1 MNQASHKPL
10 QSRRRK
16 NCMLFPVVHDLV
28 AIRAVGRPALWAA
41 MPPRVPTIHIPLQAR
56 SSHAPIG
63 PQMRRQM
70 APVIIANGAQGWID
84 PQQVLHVGCHLRQ
97 RFSHM
102 EALRRHDNATAEG
115 RTKDAATLV
124 GADAAG
130 FAGVAVIRLWRP
142 HLCRRNPRCTRLPPR
157 CVCIPPDKNTTTN
170 KRRRKKA
177 APLPPAVAQAGSM
190 NLQQMLLL
198 RTMLCNAAG
207 DVPAARGPQTEG
219 GAPIETAFGEAA
231 PMRDELLIKS
241 SGMLEAQAGPHQA
254 GCVVTQRSSNACR
267 STGNSC
273 WQASCSARLR
283 STARPLS
290 RSRTAEGAPKKPAI
304 QAVSS
309 SDSTTAKW
317 RYTAKKGE
325 RRTADPLPP
334 NTALRQS
341 RKSRP
346 LIPPMRNKPSNHSSK
361 FRWSQTLC
369 VNGYSSGRG
378 AATSPGSTR
387 SQPRASRQNH
397 GYIAVVSLIGARLRF
412 AVPAVAATP
421 PHRKGKRPS

>member
-1 MNQASHKPL
+1 
-10 QSRRRK
+10 
-16 NCMLFPVVHDLV
+16 
-28 AIRAVGRPALWAA
+28 
-41 MPPRVPTIHIPLQAR
+41 
-56 SSHAPIG
+56 
-63 PQMRRQM
+63 
-70 APVIIANGAQGWID
+70 
-84 PQQVLHVGCHLRQ
+84 
-97 RFSHM
+97 
-102 EALRRHDNATAEG
+102 
-115 RTKDAATLV
+115 
-124 GADAAG
+124 
-130 FAGVAVIRLWRP
+130 
-142 HLCRRNPRCTRLPPR
+142 
-157 CVCIPPDKNTTTN
+157 
-170 KRRRKKA
+170 
-177 APLPPAVAQAGSM
+177 M

-241 SGMLEAQAGPHQA
+241 SRMLEAQAGPHQA

-346 LIPPMRNKPSNHSSK
+346 LIPPMGNKPSNHSSK

-387 SQPRASRQNH
+387 PQPRASRQNH
-397 GYIAVVSLIGARLRF
+397 GYTCTPKKKSSVRPAAASPWFHSCRCATSICCTGCGRNSAALEGQTSKLDAHKASASMAARR
-412 AVPAVAATP
+412 AKPQT
-421 PHRKGKRPS
+421 